1 MLDVRRRNFI
11 VLLGGAAVAWS
22 FAAQAQQVK
31 KIPRIGVLWP
41 NPPATFQ
48 FMRQGL
54 KDFGYGRRGNS
65 TSYPNWRPSLSA
77 FRSTSL

>member
-41 NPPATFQ
+41 NPPATFES
-48 FMRQGL
+48 MRQG
-54 KDFGYGRRGNS
+54 
-65 TSYPNWRPSLSA
+65 
-77 FRSTSL
+77 